1 MVLIPSSSG
10 NNNLRLYA
18 NRAGAPVWRPYN
30 LALFVFVPMVFSV
43 FIAYQNII
51 ESVDSTGIYVENISD
66 EKFLQL
72 KAKNL
77 CACV

>member
-1 MVLIPSSSG
+1 M
-10 NNNLRLYA
+10 
-18 NRAGAPVWRPYN
+18 WRPYN

-66 EKFLQL
+66 EKFYS
-72 KAKNL
+72 KKPKT
-77 CACV
+77 CVRACKGNPELEIVHLTHDPI